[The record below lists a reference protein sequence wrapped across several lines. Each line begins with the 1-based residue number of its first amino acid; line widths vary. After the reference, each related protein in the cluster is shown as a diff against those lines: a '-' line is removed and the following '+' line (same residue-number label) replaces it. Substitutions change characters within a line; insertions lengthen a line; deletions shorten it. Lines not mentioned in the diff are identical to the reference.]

1 MTVLLC
7 TTTSSELSPVVFRG
21 QRVMELWPEF
31 SGLLRKLG
39 GESGGGLLAEPEA
52 HGNGR
57 VDWYGTV
64 GADIPQEDRVKHF
77 HALRAAIEAAADQQ
91 GNALSSSEKALLP
104 LLPYIFTIP
113 GEEYIRSGASGPI
126 LVGWGHHAVTDKLT
140 RVDITGAVK
149 QPAPSVSAPA
159 PAEEAAHARM
169 AIHPPP
175 LVVEQRPAGAW
186 QAWLV
191 LLVMLA
197 GLALLIWLISHL
209 GGLFASGGCSHPL
222 LLFWVFLLASLTV
235 LAWLV
240 TRLPW
245 RAWSALRRVRKVGAS
260 GGILQVILAWNDLND
275 LDLHVICPD
284 GQRIYFNRREHGGGV
299 LRHDANA
306 RRKGA
311 LPPTNHPVETVA
323 WVTAPP
329 PGLYTVIV
337 DPFAMHAAPTSHF
350 SVTVCYHGTV
360 LVTRKGSASVNNRIV
375 PVCNFGIPA

>member
-1 MTVLLC
+1 M
-7 TTTSSELSPVVFRG
+7 
-21 QRVMELWPEF
+21 
-31 SGLLRKLG
+31 
-39 GESGGGLLAEPEA
+39 
-52 HGNGR
+52 
-57 VDWYGTV
+57 
-64 GADIPQEDRVKHF
+64 
-77 HALRAAIEAAADQQ
+77 
-91 GNALSSSEKALLP
+91 
-104 LLPYIFTIP
+104 
-113 GEEYIRSGASGPI
+113 
-126 LVGWGHHAVTDKLT
+126 
-140 RVDITGAVK
+140 
-149 QPAPSVSAPA
+149 
-159 PAEEAAHARM
+159 
-169 AIHPPP
+169 
-175 LVVEQRPAGAW
+175 
-186 QAWLV
+186 
-191 LLVMLA
+191 
-197 GLALLIWLISHL
+197 
-209 GGLFASGGCSHPL
+209 
-222 LLFWVFLLASLTV
+222 
-235 LAWLV
+235 